1 MCYVLACPTG
11 LAGFERPR
19 KNAQMIPSS
28 HHGRFG
34 GINRLWFMPGTPAHI
49 SDGVLVVAANRVSVR
64 WAHDGAPKEGELV
77 LRGPGP
83 SCRGDFADTF
93 HAASGLLLHGHV
105 QGSTVRLFGTYPAG
119 DGLPDWG
126 WRIVLDWCDPDHFG
140 LRMFNVLPDG
150 MDVLAVDLLAA
161 RAS

>member
-1 MCYVLACPTG
+1 
-11 LAGFERPR
+11 
-19 KNAQMIPSS
+19 MIPSS

-34 GINRLWFMPGTPAHI
+34 GINRLWFMPGTPAHV
-49 SDGVLVVAANRVSVR
+49 SDGALVVASNRVSVR

-83 SCRGDFADTF
+83 FCRCDFTDTF

-126 WRIVLDWCDPDHFG
+126 WRIVLDWRDPDHFHV
-140 LRMFNVLPDG
+140 RMFNVPPDG
-150 MDVLAVDLLAA
+150 TDVLGVDLLAA
-161 RAS
+161 RAA